1 MLEKVQER
9 ALPFVYEDCYLQA
22 EQRHFEP
29 LQDWIRLL
37 KCEKLFSVL
46 KWFGRLFH
54 SVAAANLKD
63 FLP

>member
-1 MLEKVQER
+1 M
-9 ALPFVYEDCYLQA
+9 CYLQA
-22 EQRHFEP
+22 EQRLFEP

-54 SVAAANLKD
+54 SVVAANLKEHY
-63 FLP
+63 LHIISVIG